1 MSEIVLI
8 EVLELIPDVTYF
20 DRKHSNI
27 LHKMIENTGIDCIK
41 KFLKIAASK
50 GQLEQ
55 IINQKNFEGKTP
67 LHLAVELERHDVGDL
82 LFEHGA
88 DTDIPDPNG
97 NIVRW
102 VPKMK
107 GGGKNIKITGTR
119 KL

>member
-8 EVLELIPDVTYF
+8 EVLELIPDVTHF
-20 DRKHSNI
+20 DNNNSNI
-27 LHKMIENTGIDCIK
+27 LHKMIENTGLNCIK
-41 KFLKIAASK
+41 KFLKIASSK

-67 LHLAVELERHDVGDL
+67 LHLAVELERHDVSDL

-88 DTDIPDPNG
+88 DTDITDPNG

-102 VPKMK
+102 VAKMN
-107 GGGKNIKITGTR
+107 GGGGIKITGTR